1 MASFNFIE
9 LLPGVDHSNFHVATA
24 GIAVGAMVLI
34 AIAARAALGTGE
46 SAVVPASKFS
56 LKGFFE
62 QLTEFVSDLAVSV
75 IGPEGRKFVPMF
87 TTIFFFIFFNNIIG
101 LLPGM
106 APATENMNTGVA
118 VGLFVFIV
126 YNAYGLAVNG
136 WAYLKHFTGPIAL
149 LAPFMVLVELIS
161 HVVRPISLGLRLKA
175 NMTADHMLLG
185 IFTDITHYVIPV
197 AFYFLGLFVC
207 GMQAFIFT
215 ILTMIYISMSIS
227 HDH

>member
-9 LLPGVDHSNFHVATA
+9 MIPGVDHSNLHVATA
-24 GIAVGAMVLI
+24 VIAVSAMVVVG
-34 AIAARAALGTGE
+34 IAARLALGTGE
-46 SAVVPASKFS
+46 SAIVPSSRFS

-62 QLTEFVSDLAVSV
+62 QLTEFITNLSVSV

-87 TTIFFFIFFNNIIG
+87 TTIFFFIFFNNIFG
-101 LLPGM
+101 LIPGL

-118 VGLFVFIV
+118 VGLFVFVV

-136 WAYLKHFTGPIAL
+136 WAYLKHFAGPIAL
-149 LAPFMVLVELIS
+149 LAPLMILVELIS
-161 HVVRPISLGLRLKA
+161 HIVRPISLGLRLKA

-185 IFTDITHYVIPV
+185 IFTEMTHYVIPV

-215 ILTMIYISMSIS
+215 ILTMIYISMSIA
-227 HDH
+227 HEH